1 LDHENAKD
9 SDKLKYSSSYLAT
22 LKTNLKKDNTLFEK
36 AINHILSSVSERNI
50 ETWINHI
57 TSFHTRHTKS
67 KFINQIAQWLKNELE
82 SFGYKDVYFH
92 NFTEDGYSLKNVI
105 CQKQGRSNKVMII
118 CAHYDCRMEDLENAE
133 ARSPGA
139 DDNASGIS
147 SLLELSRIIA
157 QLDLEDSIQFAFF
170 SGEEQGRWGS
180 EKYASYIKESSVN
193 LHRLINLDMVGHP
206 FPNQKQIVIERDRG
220 NVVSF
225 NDEDSEGFAKII
237 EHMALDF
244 TDLQVV
250 AGPIYK
256 SDYMPFEALG
266 YVVAGL
272 YDGSDAD
279 SSYHSKNDIPS
290 NLDIGYIAS
299 VTKTVL
305 ATILY
310 ETRIQLV

>member
-1 LDHENAKD
+1 LKD
-9 SDKLKYSSSYLAT
+9 DIPYE
-22 LKTNLKKDNTLFEK
+22 KT
-36 AINHILSSVSERNI
+36 IGHILSSVSERNI

-67 KFINQIAQWLKNELE
+67 KFIDQIAHWLKNELE
-82 SFGYKDVYFH
+82 SFGYKDLYLH
-92 NFTEDGYSLKNVI
+92 NYTEDGYSLKNVI
-105 CQKQGRSNKVMII
+105 CHKQGRSNKVMII
-118 CAHYDCRMEDLENAE
+118 CAHYDCRMEELENAE

-139 DDNASGIS
+139 DDNASGVS
-147 SLLELSRIIA
+147 SLLELSRILA
-157 QLDLEDSIQFAFF
+157 RVDLEDSIQFVFF

-180 EKYASYIKESSVN
+180 EKYASHIKENSIN

-206 FPNQKQIVIERDRG
+206 PLNQKQIVIERDMG

-225 NDEDSEGFAKII
+225 NDKDSEAFAKII
-237 EHMALDF
+237 ERMAIDF

-272 YDGSDAD
+272 YDGGDAG
-279 SSYHSKNDIPS
+279 SSYHSKSDIPS
-290 NLDIGYIAS
+290 SLNIGYIAS

-305 ATILY
+305 ATILH
-310 ETRIQLV
+310 ETRIQFV